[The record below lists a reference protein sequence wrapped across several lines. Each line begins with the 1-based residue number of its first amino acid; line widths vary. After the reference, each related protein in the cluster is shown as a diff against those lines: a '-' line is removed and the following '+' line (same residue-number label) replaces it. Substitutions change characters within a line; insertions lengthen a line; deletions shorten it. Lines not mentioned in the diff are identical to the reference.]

1 MASPKP
7 IKPKKCRCGC
17 GRTFTPRSSTQ
28 VAYGWECALKIAEK
42 ARVKREQA
50 EKKIE
55 RKAIKEAKEKLKT
68 RRDWMKEAQIAWNS
82 WVRARDYG
90 KPCASCG
97 ATPSEKFGGTM
108 DCSHYRSVGS
118 SPHLRFNAFNAAA
131 ACVKCNRYLGGN
143 IVNLRAGL
151 IQRFGIDTV
160 ERIESDNSVRKFSV
174 DYLKRIKSIFTRR
187 ARIAMARASK
197 SIDAAYM
204 SKLKELKKFA
214 ANGSEIETVV

>member
-1 MASPKP
+1 
-7 IKPKKCRCGC
+7 
-17 GRTFTPRSSTQ
+17 
-28 VAYGWECALKIAEK
+28 
-42 ARVKREQA
+42 VKREQA